1 MGKLHEIKQMR
12 TFYLH
17 RIKVLALQN
26 KLKRKLVSFYHK
38 TKACASKIS
47 MSPMGV
53 LIFYVAIWDQYKS
66 FWKCY
71 CESLRQD
78 TDISYNWSFSMCG
91 NMLYL
96 SYSDLPKWYTI
107 IVQHSITCPAF
118 VWIITWQNRIAKK
131 LICRCNKNV
140 WW

>member
-17 RIKVLALQN
+17 QIKVLALQN

-47 MSPMGV
+47 MSPIGV

-71 CESLRQD
+71 RESLRQD
-78 TDISYNWSFSMCG
+78 TDISKNWSFSMRS
-91 NMLYL
+91 NMVYVG
-96 SYSDLPKWYTI
+96 YSDSFYYLLYFCMNNNMAKKKNF
-107 IVQHSITCPAF
+107 Q
-118 VWIITWQNRIAKK
+118 KK
-131 LICRCNKNV
+131 LICRCNKKV

>member
-1 MGKLHEIKQMR
+1 MR

-17 RIKVLALQN
+17 QIKVLALQN

-71 CESLRQD
+71 RESLRQD
-78 TDISYNWSFSMCG
+78 TDISKNWSFSMRS
-91 NMLYL
+91 NMVYVG
-96 SYSDLPKWYTI
+96 YSDLPKWYTI
-107 IVQHSITCPAF
+107 IVQHSISCPAL
-118 VWIITWQNRIAKK
+118 VWIIIRQNRIAKK

>member
-17 RIKVLALQN
+17 QIKVLALQN

-71 CESLRQD
+71 RESLRQD
-78 TDISYNWSFSMCG
+78 TDISKNWSFSMRS
-91 NMLYL
+91 NMVYVGDSDSFYYLLYFCMNNNMA
-96 SYSDLPKWYTI
+96 K
-107 IVQHSITCPAF
+107 
-118 VWIITWQNRIAKK
+118 NRISKKK
-131 LICRCNKNV
+131 LICRCNKKV

>member
-1 MGKLHEIKQMR
+1 MEKLREIKQMR

-17 RIKVLALQN
+17 QIKVLALQN

-71 CESLRQD
+71 RESLRQD
-78 TDISYNWSFSMCG
+78 TDISKNWSFSMRS
-91 NMLYL
+91 NMVYVG
-96 SYSDLPKWYTI
+96 YSDLIYYYCSTFYYLLYFCMNNNMAKKELP
-107 IVQHSITCPAF
+107 
-118 VWIITWQNRIAKK
+118 KK
-131 LICRCNKNV
+131 LICRCNRNV